1 LKNYKKFINE
11 SLRDKMKPK
20 NIDDVI
26 NQLPDELNKRM
37 ELILKYEID
46 DKDVLDDIDK
56 RIDKKISEYTKKY
69 LSISE
74 TVILDKIS
82 SIIKMDNIDDVSK
95 SLKKLLETEYDIDN
109 FPTLLE
115 YTIFFE
121 WDKLPYYIRKFLIF
135 YFFDRVM
142 IIKFVGIEEF
152 KKKYMK
158 IINKYNE
165 SLRDKMSPVSKE
177 EAIGNVE
184 SFVDSIIKRY
194 EGEVDEEIN
203 SVDPDYMIIPELMD
217 AIMLLYDFKSY
228 KELGIL
234 LMKKDMISD
243 IDLKWS
249 IAMAHKNK
257 TDVDIAIK
265 ERIEDILQDMRE
277 NYIYDLIEIIKNNK

>member
-1 LKNYKKFINE
+1 
-11 SLRDKMKPK
+11 MKPK

>member
-1 LKNYKKFINE
+1 MKNYKKFINE